1 MAHASGDEFVKKSQE
16 RALAKRGDI
25 FIMPTLGS
33 GTAPAGS
40 LYTQNESFEPPL
52 MEDGKDA
59 PAATTIDRFVAPTL
73 PRMSHSMTGKEKAK
87 FLAMRTLG
95 NFLILVSLYG
105 VAATFGPALYYEVQ
119 FQVIKMRGLE
129 FKAEAPKAEFESIT
143 RQQGQAPGFGD
154 IIAGAKE
161 QVLVPPDT
169 QFSLI
174 IPKIGATA
182 KIWPNVDPLSE
193 KDFLPKLQSGI
204 AHAKGSVFPGLQG
217 NVYLFAHS
225 TDNFWDIGRYNA
237 VFYLLKDLQPG
248 DDISLYFENRR
259 YNYKVDHTV
268 IKDPTDVELLTRSQV
283 PGQEQL
289 ILQTCWPPG
298 TTWKRLFVIA
308 KPHNIESQ

>member
-1 MAHASGDEFVKKSQE
+1 MAHTSGDEFVKKSQE
-16 RALAKRGDI
+16 RALAKAGDI
-25 FIMPTLGS
+25 FVTTSAITP
-33 GTAPAGS
+33 PGS
-40 LYTQNESFEPPL
+40 LYSSIDASKQQEIGSGSVIGTEPQ
-52 MEDGKDA
+52 
-59 PAATTIDRFVAPTL
+59 FL
-73 PRMSHSMTGKEKAK
+73 PSEPSLIMHEMTGKAQAR
-87 FLAMRTLG
+87 FLIMRTLG
-95 NFLILVSLYG
+95 NFLILFSLYG
-105 VAATFGPALYYEVQ
+105 VAATFGPALFYEVQ
-119 FQVIKMRGLE
+119 FQVIKARGLE
-129 FKAEAPKAEFESIT
+129 FKVASPQEGFESVSVDSA
-143 RQQGQAPGFGD
+143 QVPGFGD

-169 QFSLI
+169 EFSMV

-193 KDFLPKLQSGI
+193 QDFLPKLQTGI

-237 VFYLLKDLQPG
+237 VFYLLKDLEPG
-248 DDISLYFENRR
+248 DDISVYFENRR

-268 IKDPTDVELLTRSQV
+268 IKDPTDVDLLTKSQV

-308 KPHNIESQ
+308 KPQ

>member
-1 MAHASGDEFVKKSQE
+1 
-16 RALAKRGDI
+16 
-25 FIMPTLGS
+25 
-33 GTAPAGS
+33 
-40 LYTQNESFEPPL
+40 
-52 MEDGKDA
+52 
-59 PAATTIDRFVAPTL
+59 
-73 PRMSHSMTGKEKAK
+73 MTGKDKAK
-87 FLAMRTLG
+87 FLVMRTLG
-95 NFLILVSLYG
+95 NFLLLLSLYG

-119 FQVIKMRGLE
+119 FQVIKMRGVQ
-129 FKAEAPKAEFESIT
+129 FRVEAPKSEFATLS
-143 RQQGQAPGFGD
+143 RGVAQQAPGLGD
-154 IIAGAKE
+154 IIAGATE
-161 QVLVPPDT
+161 QVLIPPDT

-182 KIWPNVDPLSE
+182 KIYPNVDPLDE
-193 KDFLPKLQSGI
+193 KDFLPKLQTGI

-237 VFYLLKDLQPG
+237 VFYMLKDLKPG
-248 DDISLYFENRR
+248 DEISVYFEDRR

-268 IKDPTDVELLTRSQV
+268 IKDPNDVELLTKSQI

-308 KPHNIESQ
+308 KPQ